1 MASVCSCS
9 GWEERRNSSPEEVQ
23 THGKETRR
31 GLVRTPPLLIMASSL
46 NFKIIPAVSLSAL
59 LRFLDT
65 CFLMGTF
72 PLALNSCPGGV
83 LSGQDIFYKRTE
95 VIHWTSLS
103 YKQADTCC
111 LGVLETR
118 RAHTNPLPQS
128 QGEAGRGCALSSLSS
143 VLRLLG
149 GPKRLHVR
157 RERGEMTSIS
167 RYQSVECYLH
177 GSCAVLIV

>member
-9 GWEERRNSSPEEVQ
+9 GWEERRNSSPQEVQ

-46 NFKIIPAVSLSAL
+46 HFKIFPAVSLSARL
-59 LRFLDT
+59 WLLDT
-65 CFLMGTF
+65 CFLLGTF
-72 PLALNSCPGGV
+72 PPAFNNCPGGV
-83 LSGQDIFYKRTE
+83 LSGQDIFYRRTE

-111 LGVLETR
+111 LGVPETR
-118 RAHTNPLPQS
+118 RAYTNPLPQS
-128 QGEAGRGCALSSLSS
+128 LGEAGRGCALSSLSS

-167 RYQSVECYLH
+167 RYQSVARYLH
-177 GSCAVLIV
+177 GSVVLIV